1 LNGTLKDPRAD
12 AGSGR
17 QSPPPFGIGS
27 GWAKSGFFTE
37 RRLGLYASVVVLLY
51 VIVLWQL
58 IRDGKLIGVNGKD
71 CLDFTWI
78 WLSSKFALSNALAQA
93 YDYSMFSAARAALV
107 GPPNCILEH
116 FDYPP
121 TLLLFTY
128 PLGSMPYWI
137 AFAAWIVATLLP
149 YLAAVYAIIPRP
161 VAVIAAVTSH
171 PVLINILL
179 GHDGFLT
186 AGLIGLALAFVERRP
201 WLSGI
206 FLGLLTYKPQFGI
219 LFPFVLLASR
229 SWRALLSATAASV
242 MFGATAAIAFGHQVW
257 PSFIGAL
264 VERASSLNQD
274 QGLNVPLVSV
284 FGLLR
289 SAGVSAH
296 ISWTVQ
302 LAVTAIVAVT
312 VCALWARPISHSLKA
327 ATLCVGSLI
336 ASPHAIS
343 YDLCIL
349 SIAVAFL
356 VKDGMSLGFLPGERA
371 VMLICWAGL
380 ILMMGS
386 IPAIICVILFAL
398 LVRRAVLCQADVLRT
413 VPGLLGPVVACDR
426 DSPLKITP

>member
-1 LNGTLKDPRAD
+1 LNGTLKGPRTHAV
-12 AGSGR
+12 SGR
-17 QSPPPFGIGS
+17 QSPPPFGNGS

-37 RRLGLYASVVVLLY
+37 RRLGLWASVVVLVY
-51 VIVLWQL
+51 VIVIWQI
-58 IRDGKLIGVNGKD
+58 IRAGMPIGTENKD
-71 CLDFTWI
+71 CVDFTWI
-78 WLSSKFALSNALAQA
+78 WLSSKFALSSALAQA
-93 YDYSMFSAARAALV
+93 YDYSVFSAARATLV
-107 GPPNCILEH
+107 GPPNCVLEH
-116 FDYPP
+116 LDYPP
-121 TLLLFTY
+121 TLLFFTY
-128 PLGSMPYWI
+128 PLGSMRYSI
-137 AFAAWIVATLLP
+137 AFGAWMVATLLL

-186 AGLIGLALAFVERRP
+186 AGLIGLALAFAERRP
-201 WLSGI
+201 WSSGI

-229 SWRALLSATAASV
+229 NWRALLSATTMSA
-242 MFGATAAIAFGHQVW
+242 MFGATAAIAFGYQVW

-284 FGLLR
+284 FGFLR
-289 SAGVSAH
+289 SVGVSAH

-312 VCALWARPISHSLKA
+312 VCALWARPITYSLKA
-327 ATLCVGSLI
+327 AALCVGSLI

-349 SIAVAFL
+349 SIAVACL
-356 VKDGMSLGFLPGERA
+356 VKDGMSRGFLPGER
-371 VMLICWAGL
+371 VIMLICWAGL
-380 ILMMGS
+380 IPMMGP
-386 IPAIICVILFAL
+386 IPAIICAVLFAL
-398 LVRRAVLCQADVLRT
+398 VVRRAVLCEADALRT
-413 VPGLLGPVVACDR
+413 ALGLPEPAVAGYR
-426 DSPLKITP
+426 APR